1 MPPLAPLFVL
11 RMNSTCGQFLHAAP
25 LNLTTFLRP
34 RSKGISISTLLYMF
48 IMESETI
55 TQGSI
60 ISSLLRSYPANML
73 AVTVRPTQKGANGER
88 VWPLMAAMHTTM
100 VRKMVNIT
108 SARVAAARS
117 LLVTSKAPP
126 RLASDTLRGNTP

>member
-1 MPPLAPLFVL
+1 
-11 RMNSTCGQFLHAAP
+11 
-25 LNLTTFLRP
+25 
-34 RSKGISISTLLYMF
+34 
-48 IMESETI
+48 
-55 TQGSI
+55 
-60 ISSLLRSYPANML
+60 ML
-73 AVTVRPTQKGANGER
+73 AVTVRPMQRGASWER

-100 VRKMVNIT
+100 VRKAVIIT